1 MSVRR
6 YVIIGNG
13 FAGTTCAEQLRKIDA
28 SASIIMFAD
37 EPYPL
42 YNRIALP
49 PMLRKQVTEA
59 TAPKPPRF
67 DPRRSRRGE
76 MFLEHRVEPRR
87 RVGVERARAQFRRA
101 EVSVQFGFRR
111 QEE

>member
-1 MSVRR
+1 MSSVRR

-28 SASIIMFAD
+28 AASITMFAD

-49 PMLRKQVTEA
+49 PLLRKQVTEA
-59 TAPKPPRF
+59 KVIIRDLAWHEKHAIDLRLST
-67 DPRRSRRGE
+67 
-76 MFLEHRVEPRR
+76 RVERLNHEGKTVIAGGREWPYD
-87 RVGVERARAQFRRA
+87 A
-101 EVSVQFGFRR
+101 
-111 QEE
+111 

>member
-1 MSVRR
+1 MSERR

-28 SASIIMFAD
+28 AASIIMFAD

-49 PMLRKQVTEA
+49 PMLTMI
-59 TAPKPPRF
+59 
-67 DPRRSRRGE
+67 SR
-76 MFLEHRVEPRR
+76 P
-87 RVGVERARAQFRRA
+87 
-101 EVSVQFGFRR
+101 
-111 QEE
+111 